1 MKFVGLCPPA
11 IRRQNHEPPV
21 LVAEKKGEERVKKGK
36 KKSPSRPFPSLQIY
50 HRNPIWAPAFP
61 CKPLLFTK

>member
-1 MKFVGLCPPA
+1 M
-11 IRRQNHEPPV
+11 IRRKNHEPPV
-21 LVAEKKGEERVKKGK
+21 LVVEKKGEERVKKGK
-36 KKSPSRPFPSLQIY
+36 KKKSPPSPLPSLQIY